1 MQLFELAREELL
13 CSNDDRD
20 HPYCVFWLAT
30 FGDYPEL
37 RTVICRKVEDN
48 LSILFYTDPRSPKV
62 QQIKDNG
69 RVSAIFWNPD
79 RGLQVRMRAHAYP
92 IENIR
97 MLYPQLLHEIKN
109 SPLKKDFTAKR
120 APGTVVEEPY
130 EAQYG
135 SEVHFEAIRI
145 VPEIIDVLQV
155 NMEGPHLRYQYTLEN
170 GEWKEAR
177 LVP

>member
-1 MQLFELAREELL
+1 MKLFELAREELL
-13 CSNDDRD
+13 SSNEDRD
-20 HPYCVFWLAT
+20 HPYCVFWFAT

-37 RTVICRKVEDN
+37 RTVISRKVEDD

-62 QQIKDNG
+62 AQIKANG
-69 RVSAIFWNPD
+69 RVSAIFYHP
-79 RGLQVRMRAHAYP
+79 GKMLQVRIRGNAFP

-109 SPLKKDFTAKR
+109 SPLKKDFTARR

-155 NMEGPHLRYQYTLEN
+155 NMEGPHLRYQYTLEK
-170 GEWKEAR
+170 GDWKEAR